1 MDSAGFKKN
10 YLTMPLDQIEY
21 ISIDIETTGLRPPE
35 GHRIC
40 EIAAVYFNLKRKSE
54 EPCGSLWSIINPQR
68 SIPYD
73 ATAKHGLTDEIVKG
87 APTFYEIIPAFLSY
101 VKDYLLIAYN
111 SDFDMF
117 FINYELQ
124 QNGREPLKNPVID
137 VYKLAKRF
145 LTRDKYNLESLSA
158 SMNINFP
165 AGLKPHS
172 ALGDAIVNG
181 KVFRKLINFFLEI
194 GFNYI
199 IDLLKSI
206 GDKKQELEEMIM
218 KITDAIFKE
227 KKMKI
232 KYQTLQREIEERIII
247 PKKLEERNQEYFL
260 TAFCILKQQDRTFAL
275 DRILYW
281 EIL

>member
-1 MDSAGFKKN
+1 LVN
-10 YLTMPLDQIEY
+10 
-21 ISIDIETTGLRPPE
+21 
-35 GHRIC
+35 C
-40 EIAAVYFNLKRKSE
+40 
-54 EPCGSLWSIINPQR
+54 NPQR

-73 ATAKHGLTDEIVKG
+73 ATVKHGLTDEIVKD
-87 APTFYEIIPAFLSY
+87 APTFNEIIPALLSY
-101 VKDYLLIAYN
+101 IKDYLLIAYN

-124 QNGREPLKNPVID
+124 QNSKEPLKNPVID

-145 LTRDKYNLESLSA
+145 LTREKYNIDRYNLESVSA
-158 SMNINFP
+158 SMNVNFP
-165 AGLKPHS
+165 VGLKPHR

-181 KVFRKLINFFLEI
+181 KVFRKLINLSMEI
-194 GFNYI
+194 GLNYV
-199 IDLLKSI
+199 IDLIKSI
-206 GDKKQELEEMIM
+206 GDKKQELQEMII

-232 KYQTLQREIEERIII
+232 RYQTLQREIEERIII

-260 TAFCILKQQDRTFAL
+260 TAFCLLKQQDRTYAL